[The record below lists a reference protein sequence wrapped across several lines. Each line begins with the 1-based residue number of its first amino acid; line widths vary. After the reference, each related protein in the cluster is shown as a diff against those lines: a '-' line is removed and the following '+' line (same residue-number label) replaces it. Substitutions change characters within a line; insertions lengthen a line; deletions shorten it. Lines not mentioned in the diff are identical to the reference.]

1 MEHYFHTH
9 YSQSPF
15 LLVFEQCDLNIF
27 YQFMKKKS
35 QLTLFLTFSGIVSF
49 GLDFKQQK
57 STEQFPYTKH
67 KIMEDVCT
75 YSIGFGRKQ
84 LPRQSPEDG

>member
-1 MEHYFHTH
+1 MHEET
-9 YSQSPF
+9 
-15 LLVFEQCDLNIF
+15 
-27 YQFMKKKS
+27 YQFMKKIS
-35 QLTLFLTFSGIVSF
+35 IDPVFNFAGIVSF
-49 GLDFKQQK
+49 GLDFEKQK
-57 STEQFPYTKH
+57 SAEQCPYTKN

>member
-1 MEHYFHTH
+1 M
-9 YSQSPF
+9 
-15 LLVFEQCDLNIF
+15 
-27 YQFMKKKS
+27 
-35 QLTLFLTFSGIVSF
+35 TLFLTFSGIVSF
-49 GLDFKQQK
+49 GLDFKKQK

-84 LPRQSPEDG
+84 LPKWVKNLKESFLELNKTFVNKNNCIKIP